1 MAVNIFGIALS
12 TASKII
18 HEVCKTV
25 TEHYGLK
32 YIHFPRTEE
41 EMIPKASEFEIK
53 YGMVQAFGCIDG
65 TMFQFYALLRIPRT
79 SMFLSLTVQAFW
91 ITGVFLWMWTADG
104 LVLSTKPKCFEIQ
117 E

>member
-41 EMIPKASEFEIK
+41 EMIPKPQNLKLNMGWRRRLAVL
-53 YGMVQAFGCIDG
+53 MVPCSNF
-65 TMFQFYALLRIPRT
+65 TPY
-79 SMFLSLTVQAFW
+79 
-91 ITGVFLWMWTADG
+91 
-104 LVLSTKPKCFEIQ
+104 
-117 E
+117 